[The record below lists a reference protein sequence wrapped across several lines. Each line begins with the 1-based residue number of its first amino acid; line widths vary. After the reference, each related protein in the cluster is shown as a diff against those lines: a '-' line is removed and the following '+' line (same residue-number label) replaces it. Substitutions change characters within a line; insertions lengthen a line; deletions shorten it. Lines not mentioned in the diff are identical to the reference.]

1 MTFLFF
7 FFYDYLFFHFS
18 IFISVFEE
26 PNSTIFTVI
35 SRCLSYLVKAV
46 ELLNT
51 FPKVLELCALR
62 KKKVGGGEAYLMKS
76 VSEHQSHLFEDIIP
90 ISHRKILVEYILG
103 INLR

>member
-1 MTFLFF
+1 M
-7 FFYDYLFFHFS
+7 
-18 IFISVFEE
+18 
-26 PNSTIFTVI
+26 I

-51 FPKVLELCALR
+51 FPKVLELSASR
-62 KKKVGGGEAYLMKS
+62 KKKVGGGGGEAYLMKS